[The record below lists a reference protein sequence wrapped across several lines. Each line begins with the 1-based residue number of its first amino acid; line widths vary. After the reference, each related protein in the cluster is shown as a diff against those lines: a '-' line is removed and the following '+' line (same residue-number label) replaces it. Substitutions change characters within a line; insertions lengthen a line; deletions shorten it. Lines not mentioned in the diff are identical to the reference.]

1 MNRYRSAPPIEYAYS
16 GAERSRGGTLE
27 GMLWSDPVDDSAQER
42 RTVNALLRRA
52 GVLIA
57 VFAVV
62 LLVVVMWSR

>member
-16 GAERSRGGTLE
+16 GAERSRGSNLE

-42 RTVNALLRRA
+42 RQANALLRRA

-57 VFAVV
+57 VFAV
-62 LLVVVMWSR
+62 LLLLLVMWSL